1 MVCLHSFYTPCHLLQ
16 SLEVA
21 LLQGVQTFS
30 HLFRREVPPPQGQQP
45 LDCLLVIPLSDGPC
59 PARRHDGIG
68 LHIPSDHCPGADDG
82 AVPRCERRRG

>member
-1 MVCLHSFYTPCHLLQ
+1 MVCLPFFLYARHLLQ

-45 LDCLLVIPLSDGPC
+45 LDCLLVIP
-59 PARRHDGIG
+59 ARR
-68 LHIPSDHCPGADDG
+68 P
-82 AVPRCERRRG
+82 